1 MCVCVLQTDVAAAQF
16 AINLSGAGDLLSS
29 SWSHILLQ
37 FWACSCCHLLE
48 KIRLSRIKWLSNGS
62 TAPNCVVYC
71 RQLDFSQFLGDL
83 SPLIQE
89 ESLILT
95 NSRDLFFSQ
104 RIIGT
109 RVLPK
114 GNKTRWSCES
124 YTTPYQTALFSVLLL
139 SFPVTS
145 SRHPMNVNATWNAKC
160 ISIFVF
166 SSRQTL
172 KARRAPTRLPRRQRS
187 WRRTADWCES
197 RRRKRSSSGY
207 RGRKRRSK
215 ICWKLSMWMW
225 HTAYTWSIQKV
236 PSLTIWWVLKDD
248 WCS

>member
-1 MCVCVLQTDVAAAQF
+1 MCVCVLQTDVAAAQL

-48 KIRLSRIKWLSNGS
+48 KIRLPRIKRLSNGF
-62 TAPNCVVYC
+62 TAVNCVVYR

-83 SPLIQE
+83 SPTIPE
-89 ESLILT
+89 ESSVLT
-95 NSRDLFFSQ
+95 NWRDLFFSQ

-124 YTTPYQTALFSVLLL
+124 YTTPYQAALFSVLLR

-145 SRHPMNVNATWNAKC
+145 SQHPINVNVTWNTNF
-160 ISIFVF
+160 IIFAF

-172 KARRAPTRLPRRQRS
+172 KARLAPTRLLRRQRS

-215 ICWKLSMWMW
+215 MCWKLSVWMW
-225 HTAYTWSIQKV
+225 HTAYTWSIQKIL
-236 PSLTIWWVLKDD
+236 SLTIWWELKDD